1 MKFPRVLLPFVWS
14 ALAATASALATN
26 GAVYRL
32 LAPGADDAAAEASDV
47 TEGTGDPGL
56 QAVGEGTE
64 AQGPVRVVAQTLDG
78 YLSTILG
85 RNLFDPKAVGQT
97 SAGAPGEDGE
107 APMPTGLDL
116 VLTGT
121 LVGEPAVYSV
131 AFLKRANDTSAVGY
145 GVGQTIKGYE
155 AVILEVEAQRV
166 KVRHNG
172 NEVWLSVGDKAPK
185 APEAPEGDAAAGEG
199 SVAGIEAVS
208 ETEFNVTKAVVDEN
222 LANLDGLSK
231 LGRALLHR
239 GADGEY
245 DGYRLSAI
253 RRGSVAEQL
262 GIRNGDIIHAVN
274 GTKLSSVQAAMEAFQ
289 AMSGGLAP
297 GGALQFEVTRRGSPV
312 TLKYNVK

>member
-14 ALAATASALATN
+14 ALAAAASALATN
-26 GAVYRL
+26 GAIYRSL
-32 LAPGADDAAAEASDV
+32 SPSGAEDAALGEDASEGGVAPGDATSGAGAASTA
-47 TEGTGDPGL
+47 
-56 QAVGEGTE
+56 A
-64 AQGPVRVVAQTLDG
+64 VAQTLDA

-85 RNLFDPKAVGQT
+85 RNLFDPKAVGQK
-97 SAGAPGEDGE
+97 SDGAPAGGGD
-107 APMPTGLDL
+107 ASTPTGLDL

-121 LVGEPAVYSV
+121 MVAEPAAGSV
-131 AFLKRANDTSAVGY
+131 AFLKRSNDASSQGY
-145 GVGQTIKGYE
+145 GVGQTVKGFE
-155 AVILEVEAQRV
+155 AVVLEVEATRV

-172 NEVWLSVGDKAPK
+172 NEVWLAVGDKTTKP
-185 APEAPEGDAAAGEG
+185 PEAPEGDAAPAGDG
-199 SVAGIEAVS
+199 AIAGIEAVS

>member
-1 MKFPRVLLPFVWS
+1 MKFPRALLPFVWS

-26 GAVYRL
+26 GAIYRL
-32 LAPGADDAAAEASDV
+32 LAAGTQAEDAELADPA
-47 TEGTGDPGL
+47 EGTPEAGTPDGAAGD
-56 QAVGEGTE
+56 
-64 AQGPVRVVAQTLDG
+64 GPAKVVAQSLDG

-85 RNLFDPKAVGQT
+85 RNLFDPKAVGQA
-97 SAGAPGEDGE
+97 SAGAPGGEGE
-107 APMPTGLDL
+107 APTPTGLDL

-121 LVGEPAVYSV
+121 LVGEPAIYSV
-131 AFLKRANDTSAVGY
+131 AFLKRSNDASAVGY

-172 NEVWLSVGDKAPK
+172 NEVWLAVGDKTPK
-185 APEAPEGDAAAGEG
+185 APETPEGDGAATGDGA
-199 SVAGIEAVS
+199 VAGIEAVS

>member
-1 MKFPRVLLPFVWS
+1 MKFPRALLPFVWS

-26 GAVYRL
+26 GAIYRL
-32 LAPGADDAAAEASDV
+32 LAAGTQADDAEVADPA
-47 TEGTGDPGL
+47 EGTP
-56 QAVGEGTE
+56 E
-64 AQGPVRVVAQTLDG
+64 AGAPDGAAADGPAKVVAQSLDG

-85 RNLFDPKAVGQT
+85 RNLFDPKAVGQA
-97 SAGAPGEDGE
+97 SAGAPGGEGE
-107 APMPTGLDL
+107 APTPTGLDL

-121 LVGEPAVYSV
+121 LVGEPAIYSV
-131 AFLKRANDTSAVGY
+131 AFLKRSNDASAVGY

-172 NEVWLSVGDKAPK
+172 NEVWLAVGDKTPK
-185 APEAPEGDAAAGEG
+185 APETPEGDGAATGDGA
-199 SVAGIEAVS
+199 VAGIEAVS

-274 GTKLSSVQAAMEAFQ
+274 GT
-289 AMSGGLAP
+289 
-297 GGALQFEVTRRGSPV
+297 
-312 TLKYNVK
+312 